1 MRIFAHLLS
10 EAIGKLASALAMGLL
25 FTAIGAG
32 VVLAYTDGIQHIW
45 PPSPLTIVI
54 AVVIGL
60 LAGYAAMT
68 TALLRAISQTL
79 LGATK
84 AVEQET
90 SKVL

>member
-1 MRIFAHLLS
+1 MHIFTHLLT
-10 EAIGKLASALAMGLL
+10 EAIGKLAGAMALGVL
-25 FTAIGAG
+25 FAAIGVG

-45 PPSPLTIVI
+45 PPSTLTTVI

-68 TALLRAISQTL
+68 TAVLRAISQTL